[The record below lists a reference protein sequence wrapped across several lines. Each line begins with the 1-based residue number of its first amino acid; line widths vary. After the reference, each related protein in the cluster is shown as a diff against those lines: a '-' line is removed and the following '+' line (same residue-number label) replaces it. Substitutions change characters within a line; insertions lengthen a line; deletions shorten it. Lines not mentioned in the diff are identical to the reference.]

1 MLDKSSIF
9 SYFLVVNGEHQQKDI
24 KMLTIK
30 EYEVINSDGENFI
43 NINKNFHYIFGSV
56 KEKGMNVLEFDN
68 YDEAISFKE
77 NNEPLG
83 KPFSIC
89 SGISRTFFLFS
100 FLTAFSV
107 HCLKSINS
115 ISCSRLRSCL
125 P

>member
-1 MLDKSSIF
+1 MLDKPSIF

-30 EYEVINSDGENFI
+30 EYEVINSDCENFV
-43 NINKNFHYIFGSV
+43 NINENFHYIFGSV

-89 SGISRTFFLFS
+89 SGSELIDLFK
-100 FLTAFSV
+100 TAFGENICIEEIV
-107 HCLKSINS
+107 
-115 ISCSRLRSCL
+115 ISKHYRITD
-125 P
+125 